1 MKFRIVYGFNK
12 NFSNFFFRTNLSLSK
27 TYTGFKSKA
36 RSETCKKHTSTF
48 KILSY
53 SVKLALI
60 YRIYYRIFKNYFLNI
75 PI

>member
-1 MKFRIVYGFNK
+1 MVLIRTFLT
-12 NFSNFFFRTNLSLSK
+12 FFFYTNLSLSK
-27 TYTGFKSKA
+27 TYTGYKSKA

-53 SVKLALI
+53 SVTLALI
-60 YRIYYRIFKNYFLNI
+60 YRIYFRIFKNYFLNI